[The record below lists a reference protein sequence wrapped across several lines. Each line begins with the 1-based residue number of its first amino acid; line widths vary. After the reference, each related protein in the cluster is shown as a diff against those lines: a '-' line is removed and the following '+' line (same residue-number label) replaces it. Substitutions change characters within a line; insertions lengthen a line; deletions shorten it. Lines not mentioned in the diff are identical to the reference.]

1 MQRFSSSRFG
11 ILRLQVNC
19 TCCTV
24 RLSISEP
31 PNLNLTPVPRNH
43 CAGPSRFG
51 DGDRGTQRE
60 RERER
65 ERHTDRGGEREREM
79 ERAGAETKSSLRKW
93 YVQVT
98 DVARGSQTVTNK
110 GLSNSVCTCVR
121 VYVCVCVYVYVY
133 IYIYGS
139 SIHTCMHACIL

>member
-1 MQRFSSSRFG
+1 MQRFSRSWFG
-11 ILRLQVNC
+11 LLRLQVNC
-19 TCCTV
+19 TCCTA

-31 PNLNLTPVPRNH
+31 PNLNSTPVLRNH

-51 DGDRGTQRE
+51 DRGRGTQ
-60 RERER
+60 RER

-121 VYVCVCVYVYVY
+121 VYVCVCVYICIC
-133 IYIYGS
+133 IYIWK
-139 SIHTCMHACIL
+139 